1 MGKTVI
7 YQMLLR
13 LWGGRGQGRF
23 STVDAASLRYLKE
36 LGVTHVWYT
45 GLLRHAVPEGPASD
59 FVKGDIGSPYAV
71 CDYYDTNPYLA
82 DSESERMS
90 ELEDLINRTHAAGL
104 KVVMDFVPNHVAR
117 NYRSDRPFDL
127 GVGDDPSV
135 HWKPENDFYYYPG
148 ETLCLPG
155 GSGRWQ
161 ELPAR
166 ASGNAFTSSPSRNDW
181 FDTVRLNYCPFH
193 TPTWDKMYD
202 IVRFWASKGVDGFRC
217 DMVEMVPKE
226 FFQWLIAKVK
236 RAFPDLRFIAEAY
249 DRNNYGTLVRE
260 TGFDWLYD
268 KSGLYD
274 RLRAVTTGSAGTGE
288 LTRNWQELGPLQPAM
303 LHFLENH
310 DEQRVAS
317 RFFAGA
323 PEKAYP
329 ALTVSA
335 LFTDAPF
342 MLYFGQEIGEPGGAE
357 DGRTSIFDRIAV
369 PSLARLYDEIHGVQD
384 ALLPAERCVLA
395 HYRDVLQ
402 EAHAVFGLPNYDLCW
417 CNKERPGFDPDRHFA
432 FLRGKRVYFC
442 AFDGAPAGMPDLYIP

>member
-1 MGKTVI
+1 
-7 YQMLLR
+7 
-13 LWGGRGQGRF
+13 
-23 STVDAASLRYLKE
+23 
-36 LGVTHVWYT
+36 
-45 GLLRHAVPEGPASD
+45 
-59 FVKGDIGSPYAV
+59 
-71 CDYYDTNPYLA
+71 
-82 DSESERMS
+82 MS

-249 DRNNYGTLVRE
+249 DRNNYRTLVRE

-402 EAHAVFGLPNYDLCW
+402 CWHITAMSCSKRTPFSACRTTTSAGATRNGPDSIRTVTLPSCAGSVSISVRSTAHRQECRTFTSLRTVPAWHIRAGGPPATSDG
-417 CNKERPGFDPDRHFA
+417 RPAAAPPCRPRRHPRL
-432 FLRGKRVYFC
+432 LRYPVL
-442 AFDGAPAGMPDLYIP
+442 ASAGR

>member
-1 MGKTVI
+1 MGKTII

-45 GLLRHAVPEGPASD
+45 GLLRHAVPEGPAGG
-59 FVKGDIGSPYAV
+59 FVKGDTGSPYAV

-82 DSESERMS
+82 DSESDRMS
-90 ELEDLINRTHAAGL
+90 ELEDLISRTHAAGL

-117 NYRSDRPFDL
+117 NYRCDRPFDL
-127 GVGDDPSV
+127 GAGDDPSV

-148 ETLCLPG
+148 EPLRLPG
-155 GSGRWQ
+155 GDGRWR
-161 ELPAR
+161 EEPAR
-166 ASGNAFTSSPSRNDW
+166 ASGNAFTPSPSRNDW
-181 FDTVRLNYCPFH
+181 YDTVRLNYCPFR
-193 TPTWDKMYD
+193 TPTWDKMRD
-202 IVRFWASKGVDGFRC
+202 IVRFWASKGVDAFRC

-226 FFQWLIAKVK
+226 FFRWLIAET
-236 RAFPDLRFIAEAY
+236 RQAFPDVRFIAEVY
-249 DRNNYGTLVRE
+249 DRNNYATFVRE

-274 RLRAVTTGSAGTGE
+274 RLRAVTAGSAGAGE

-317 RFFAGA
+317 RFFAGT

-342 MLYFGQEIGEPGGAE
+342 MLYFGQEIGEPGGAD
-357 DGRTSIFDRIAV
+357 DGRTSIFDRVPV

-384 ALLPAERCVLA
+384 ALLPAERRVLS
-395 HYRDVLQ
+395 HYRGILH
-402 EAHAVFGLPNYDLCW
+402 EAHAVFGQPNYDLCW
-417 CNKERPGFDPDRHFA
+417 CNKGRPGFDPDRHFA

-442 AFDGAPAGMPDLYIP
+442 AFDGAPAGTPDLFIP

>member
-45 GLLRHAVPEGPASD
+45 GLLRHAVPEGPARD